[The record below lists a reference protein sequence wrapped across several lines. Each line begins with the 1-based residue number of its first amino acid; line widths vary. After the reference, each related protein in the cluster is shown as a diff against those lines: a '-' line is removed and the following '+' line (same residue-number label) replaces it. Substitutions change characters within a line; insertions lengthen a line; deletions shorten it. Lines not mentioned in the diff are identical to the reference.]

1 MAIPSQFS
9 YSKGGGGGGSAII
22 ISVDAYPASTL
33 QHSGLH
39 LGGGEGGHSPPLS
52 RALPPLRFTVMDDM
66 VQLATAEYAKQMIFR
81 KSLCAYVD

>member
-1 MAIPSQFS
+1 MRDD
-9 YSKGGGGGGSAII
+9 
-22 ISVDAYPASTL
+22 DA
-33 QHSGLH
+33 GLH

-52 RALPPLRFTVMDDM
+52 RALPPLRFTVMDENIM